1 MQNSLSNCFECGS
14 EEGLIPYDETDSI
27 CQKCQQEQLKLM
39 QQFKQARTHKFPE
52 IDMIQEGLYLGN
64 EDAATTLSLL
74 E

>member
-1 MQNSLSNCFECGS
+1 
-14 EEGLIPYDETDSI
+14 
-27 CQKCQQEQLKLM
+27 M